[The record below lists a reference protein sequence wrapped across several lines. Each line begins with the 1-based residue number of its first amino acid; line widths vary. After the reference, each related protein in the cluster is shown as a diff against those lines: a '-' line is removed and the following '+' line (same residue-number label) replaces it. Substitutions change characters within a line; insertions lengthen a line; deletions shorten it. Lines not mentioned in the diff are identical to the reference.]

1 MMFDS
6 NNSPTMHS
14 IKNFLA
20 ENREH
25 HPKTAQ
31 FKTKDFFPKL
41 NQRERQN
48 LYRPITSTEI
58 KNVIKNIPRNKSPNP
73 DGFIGEFHQK
83 IREELTLIIFK
94 LFQKIPEGKNSQ
106 TPSMRPPSPL
116 YQNLKK
122 MPQKRKLQANITDKY
137 RCKNPQQNSSKE
149 NPATY

>member
-1 MMFDS
+1 MFDS

-25 HPKTAQ
+25 HPKTVQ

-73 DGFIGEFHQK
+73 DGFIGEFYQK
-83 IREELTLIIFK
+83 FREELTLIPFK
-94 LFQKIPEGKNSQ
+94 LFQKTAEEGKLPKSFYEA
-106 TPSMRPPSPL
+106 TITLIPKPDKDATKKESYRPIL
-116 YQNLKK
+116 LMNRY
-122 MPQKRKLQANITDKY
+122 
-137 RCKNPQQNSSKE
+137 KNPQQNSSKQ
-149 NPATY
+149 NATTY